1 MVGVG
6 SAAPPKIGDLRAHAI
21 NNFCQLVFVGI
32 AYNQIDSRQ
41 CGDFFRCALC
51 VTPGD
56 NDSRIGV
63 LTADSANRGASVLIS
78 RRCHGTG
85 VQNYDRGMFRAG
97 GAAQA
102 PLFEL
107 AF

>member
-1 MVGVG
+1 M
-6 SAAPPKIGDLRAHAI
+6 
-21 NNFCQLVFVGI
+21 NNFCELVFVGI

-41 CGDFFRCALC
+41 RRDFFRSALC
-51 VTPGD
+51 VTSGD

-78 RRCHGTG
+78 RGCHGTG
-85 VQNYDRGMFRAG
+85 VQNHDRRMFRAG

-102 PLFEL
+102 SLFEL